1 MAMTSTAPIT
11 VGVSLPL
18 KGRYEKSAGVYY
30 SRAYGMWETQINEQ
44 SGLLGRAVQLVVRDD
59 ESEPANTAENYRAL
73 INDDHVDLLLGPCH
87 SVLTEACAPIVEEA
101 GMLLIQG
108 SGSSH
113 ELFRKGRKALF
124 LCWSGSDFDYPKS
137 FLAFA
142 QGNDSPLA
150 VKSIALVYTNF
161 RIGPAVALGVREYAP
176 QFGVRIA
183 FDEGIGDPPV
193 DYDDVMRRAFAS
205 GADALM
211 IGLDHVRADKPMD
224 ESVTAAIAAGFKPTQ
239 IWLSDNPSPRDLRM
253 GSAIDGAYMRGSWVP
268 EDPTPL
274 STAFTARFEQ
284 EFGSKPEYHS
294 AGGYACCQVLEQAV
308 TTTGTTDNG
317 VLREELLRGT
327 FDTVMGSLKFLESG
341 LPDATIQLCQWQGD
355 RLEIVYPEG
364 ARTQPAR

>member
-1 MAMTSTAPIT
+1 MTSTTPIT

-30 SRAYGMWETQINEQ
+30 SRAYGMWEMQINEEG
-44 SGLLGRAVQLVVRDD
+44 GLLGRPVKLVVRDD
-59 ESEPANTAENYRAL
+59 ESEPSKTAENYTAL
-73 INDDHVDLLLGPCH
+73 INDDKVDLLLGPCH
-87 SVLTEACAPIVEEA
+87 SVLTEACAPIVEDA

-137 FLAFA
+137 FFAFT
-142 QGNDSPLA
+142 QGPDSPIS
-150 VKSIALVYTNF
+150 VKSVALVYTNF
-161 RIGPAVALGVREYAP
+161 RIGPAVALGVHQYAP
-176 QFGVRIA
+176 EFGVTIA
-183 FDEGIGDPPV
+183 FEEGIGAPPV

-224 ESVTAAIAAGFKPTQ
+224 ESLTAALAAGFKSNQ

-253 GSAIDGAYMRGSWVP
+253 GEALDGVYMRGSWVP

-274 STAFTARFEQ
+274 SVAFTARFAQ
-284 EFGSKPEYHS
+284 EFGSKPEYHA
-294 AGGYACCQVLEQAV
+294 AGGYACCQVLAQAV
-308 TTTGTTDNG
+308 TATGTTDNE
-317 VLREELLRGT
+317 VLRKELITGT
-327 FDTVMGSLKFLESG
+327 FGTVMGELKFLDSG
-341 LPDATIQLCQWQGD
+341 LPDATIQLCQWQGES
-355 RLEIVYPEG
+355 LEIVYPAG
-364 ARTQPAR
+364 AVTKPAR